1 MPSHKILM
9 TRVILSTR
17 VLNLSMRCQM
27 FVLLFSSFC
36 RKNVVST
43 CSKDYKH
50 NDPKWWNSVKMQTTF
65 KLCKTVSPTKA
76 GFTNIANLHFHHILP
91 SAPSHHWHKQIL
103 SLDWPKDAKPDTLHI
118 RHCIEKQW
126 WGGNW
131 VEFPAFS
138 WKVSFGVRLQRAE
151 RAERASFTVL
161 SLLKLFPTQ

>member
-1 MPSHKILM
+1 M
-9 TRVILSTR
+9 TRVVSSTR
-17 VLNLSMRCQM
+17 VLIEPFHALPNVCTA
-27 FVLLFSSFC
+27 LLFILQKEC
-36 RKNVVST
+36 GQYMLKN
-43 CSKDYKH
+43 YKH
-50 NDPKWWNSVKMQTTF
+50 NDPKWWNAVKTQTTF

-76 GFTNIANLHFHHILP
+76 GLTNIAPLHFHHILP

-118 RHCIEKQW
+118 WHCIEKQW

-151 RAERASFTVL
+151 RAERASFTIRADLL